1 MMKNNKN
8 KSILWV
14 SVLCILLLTSA
25 CGAKN
30 NNESVQEH
38 AYPQSKQPIE
48 EAGNSSIPNIE
59 AKNNNNQANES
70 GNEGKPTAQ
79 SESSADAEEQ
89 VMIIIDQTDKPSQG
103 NSFDFAIKQIPE
115 GYALSEM
122 RWTSNTVTIVNS
134 YKEAIEH
141 GANGKEG
148 FYISGDGQFSGFIYS
163 DEMKGERGKATFVF
177 TNEEGKEVTS
187 EKEIKLK

>member
-1 MMKNNKN
+1 MNINKN

-14 SVLCILLLTSA
+14 SALCILLLTSA

-48 EAGNSSIPNIE
+48 EAGKSSLPNAE
-59 AKNNNNQANES
+59 AKNNNNQANENES
-70 GNEGKPTAQ
+70 EGKPTAQ
-79 SESSADAEEQ
+79 SESPADAEGQ
-89 VMIIIDQTDKPSQG
+89 VMIVIDQTDKPSEG

>member
-1 MMKNNKN
+1 MVNIYKN

-14 SVLCILLLTSA
+14 SALCALLLTSA

-48 EAGNSSIPNIE
+48 EAGKSSVPNME
-59 AKNNNNQANES
+59 AKNNNNQADES
-70 GNEGKPTAQ
+70 GSESKLSAK
-79 SESSADAEEQ
+79 SESSANAEEQ
-89 VMIIIDQTDKPSQG
+89 VTIVIDQTDKPSKG

-122 RWTSNTVTIVNS
+122 RWMSNMVTIVNS

-163 DEMKGERGKATFVF
+163 DDMKGERGKATFVF
-177 TNEEGKEVTS
+177 TNEEGNEVTS

>member
-14 SVLCILLLTSA
+14 SALCILLLTSA

-48 EAGNSSIPNIE
+48 EAGNSSVPNME
-59 AKNNNNQANES
+59 AKNNNQANES

-79 SESSADAEEQ
+79 SESSADAEGQ
-89 VMIIIDQTDKPSQG
+89 VMIVIDQTDKPSEG